1 MMLILTNMALREPV
15 INVCILTIIAPT
27 NPKLK
32 TVGTNIDD
40 PTIQH
45 TMKVLD
51 L

>member
-40 PTIQH
+40 PMIQH